1 MKIVKDLEESG
12 LGICLW
18 NCWKEV
24 KEQRGGFL
32 SMLAATLAA
41 KLLGSPLT
49 GKGVAKGG
57 YGVIGES
64 ERTNRAGKDF
74 YCRLIL

>member
-1 MKIVKDLEESG
+1 
-12 LGICLW
+12 
-18 NCWKEV
+18 
-24 KEQRGGFL
+24 
-32 SMLAATLAA
+32 MLAATLAA

-49 GKGVAKGG
+49 GKGVAKCG

>member
-1 MKIVKDLEESG
+1 MKIVKDLQESG

-18 NCWKEV
+18 NSWKEV
-24 KEQRGGFL
+24 KEQIGGFL

-49 GKGVAKGG
+49 GKGVAKCG
-57 YGVIGES
+57 YGVIGEG

>member
-12 LGICLW
+12 LGIYLW
-18 NCWKEV
+18 NSWKEV

-32 SMLAATLAA
+32 TMLAATLAA

-49 GKGVAKGG
+49 GKGVSKCG
-57 YGVIGES
+57 YGVIGEG
-64 ERTNRAGKDF
+64 ERTKRAGKDF